1 MTSIPQ
7 GPNRIRIDA
16 NALSDLTS
24 RGLVFDDRRRRPLY
38 FDGRFLAA
46 RDLTREQN
54 YFLARQAELARA
66 IGAGV
71 AAGLEVSRPAEVSAS
86 ILDVSAGHGF
96 TLAGELVALQRNLR
110 VDLADLALGE
120 ELDASFGLRSK
131 PRPPSRSRTGL
142 FLLAI
147 RPVEFAANPIAA
159 YPTSLDGRRSTQL
172 GDIVEAAA
180 VTLIP
185 YPDRDGRREPEP
197 QRVRA
202 RAAREIFVEGVET
215 GVPADAIP
223 LAVVALDR
231 GLIDWLDPHLVRREL
246 GRGPRDVLG
255 LGIGSAELAEAYL
268 RQYDAHLADVREV
281 SGDRFVA
288 SQFFDALPA
297 AGPLPRTA
305 VDAATFRQG
314 FFPPEIECQLSLVP
328 NDELGPIVEESFA
341 MPPIDLTL
349 GEVALES
356 TSVQILVPVARAVFH
371 RLSESIRRPRR
382 LFDASPSLSR
392 TRTPKAVLQNLRAP
406 LVRPLPR
413 PLEDPADAAWQQ
425 ALASAG
431 SLYYVRTRNLT
442 RRTEVVGVAI
452 DVGGTIDEFEREE
465 RLRESLADRRLRAPF
480 DRLADSASADG
491 RAELVRLL
499 ASEPVRDSELLT
511 EAVLRD
517 LESRDR
523 VDRPAVFEA
532 SRLASPESVEAI
544 ERIRSIEPRLVENT
558 TAINNLTSERLLPDL
573 VLLASQPQPTE
584 ALRTELAE
592 ISRVARRRGPAAREE
607 LRTLVRERVAARELV
622 LRREPI

>member
-1 MTSIPQ
+1 
-7 GPNRIRIDA
+7 
-16 NALSDLTS
+16 
-24 RGLVFDDRRRRPLY
+24 
-38 FDGRFLAA
+38 
-46 RDLTREQN
+46 
-54 YFLARQAELARA
+54 
-66 IGAGV
+66 
-71 AAGLEVSRPAEVSAS
+71 
-86 ILDVSAGHGF
+86 
-96 TLAGELVALQRNLR
+96 
-110 VDLADLALGE
+110 
-120 ELDASFGLRSK
+120 
-131 PRPPSRSRTGL
+131 
-142 FLLAI
+142 
-147 RPVEFAANPIAA
+147 
-159 YPTSLDGRRSTQL
+159 
-172 GDIVEAAA
+172 
-180 VTLIP
+180 
-185 YPDRDGRREPEP
+185 
-197 QRVRA
+197 
-202 RAAREIFVEGVET
+202 
-215 GVPADAIP
+215 
-223 LAVVALDR
+223 
-231 GLIDWLDPHLVRREL
+231 
-246 GRGPRDVLG
+246 
-255 LGIGSAELAEAYL
+255 
-268 RQYDAHLADVREV
+268 
-281 SGDRFVA
+281 
-288 SQFFDALPA
+288 
-297 AGPLPRTA
+297 
-305 VDAATFRQG
+305 
-314 FFPPEIECQLSLVP
+314 
-328 NDELGPIVEESFA
+328 
-341 MPPIDLTL
+341 
-349 GEVALES
+349 
-356 TSVQILVPVARAVFH
+356 
-371 RLSESIRRPRR
+371 
-382 LFDASPSLSR
+382 
-392 TRTPKAVLQNLRAP
+392 VLQNLRAP

-573 VLLASQPQPTE
+573 VLLASQPQSTE